1 MVSWFRNKVQDP
13 TLTNITQWTR
23 PTATIGRRER
33 ERRGEGEEG
42 EGEEGKTWEGTKVDD
57 EEGQERTICCTYF
70 FFLFFS
76 FLFFFYVF
84 SVGNWTVTAQFITPE
99 VRSDPNKLLTAT
111 KAFTI

>member
-42 EGEEGKTWEGTKVDD
+42 EEGRGEEGKTWEGTKVDD

-76 FLFFFYVF
+76 FLLLCFF
-84 SVGNWTVTAQFITPE
+84 SWKLDGNSTVHNTRGE
-99 VRSDPNKLLTAT
+99 K
-111 KAFTI
+111 